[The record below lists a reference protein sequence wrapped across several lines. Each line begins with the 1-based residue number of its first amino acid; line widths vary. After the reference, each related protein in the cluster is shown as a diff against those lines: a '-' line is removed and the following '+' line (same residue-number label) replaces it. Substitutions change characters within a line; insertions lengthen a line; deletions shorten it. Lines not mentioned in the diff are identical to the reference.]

1 MITKIPTGLEYIK
14 MIASFGEEIS
24 RDSVPYLAN
33 HKDDLDVLG
42 TALSIF
48 YITATCHRKCQGGSH
63 VLESLVARAYNLAL
77 SAYTLTC
84 RGLYDEA
91 LNLVRSI
98 GEIANLL
105 GLFLTNSDATNQWL
119 NSEKNTRIRKFGPA
133 KVRQLLES
141 ENSILTFADKDW
153 YSKFCEDYSHV
164 HPGTKPNA
172 YNVHKQGNAGGCFQE
187 EGIKKSIDEL
197 VNVCAHIA
205 IIVSKYAELDDLR
218 KILVDMVKNYPTH
231 SEP

>member
-1 MITKIPTGLEYIK
+1 MTNSKMETKIPTGLEYIK
-14 MIASFGEEIS
+14 MIASFGEIS
-24 RDSVPYLAN
+24 RRDSVPYLVN
-33 HKDDLDVLG
+33 HKHDLEVLG
-42 TALSIF
+42 IALSII
-48 YITATCHRKCQGGSH
+48 YMTATCHRKCHGGPH

-105 GLFLTNSDATNQWL
+105 GLFLTNSDATKQWL
-119 NSEKNTRIRKFGPA
+119 NSDKNTRIRKFSPGN
-133 KVRQLLES
+133 VRHLMKS
-141 ENSILTFADKDW
+141 EDSILTFADKDW

-172 YNVHKQGNAGGCFQE
+172 YNVHKQGIAGGCFQE
-187 EGIKKSIDEL
+187 EGIK
-197 VNVCAHIA
+197 
-205 IIVSKYAELDDLR
+205 
-218 KILVDMVKNYPTH
+218 
-231 SEP
+231 

>member
-77 SAYTLTC
+77 SAELC
-84 RGLYDEA
+84 PKVVRGVKSRGYLVVNKRFNMRMQCILYR
-91 LNLVRSI
+91 N
-98 GEIANLL
+98 
-105 GLFLTNSDATNQWL
+105 
-119 NSEKNTRIRKFGPA
+119 
-133 KVRQLLES
+133 
-141 ENSILTFADKDW
+141 
-153 YSKFCEDYSHV
+153 
-164 HPGTKPNA
+164 
-172 YNVHKQGNAGGCFQE
+172 
-187 EGIKKSIDEL
+187 
-197 VNVCAHIA
+197 
-205 IIVSKYAELDDLR
+205 
-218 KILVDMVKNYPTH
+218 
-231 SEP
+231 